1 MATKRASCG
10 LLYGA
15 MNTFKTTN
23 LGRIARYLYEHHGL
37 RSRLISADNEWD
49 SLQEEI
55 DEGIVLP
62 LSILAFPNPFP
73 VLTKLSKGMWPE
85 YNARTR
91 KLEFKPTTPDDLS
104 KLAYLIEGTT
114 TIGELLMQDHV
125 MKARVIGQDVVGK
138 FEEAAEPGDTVYSY
152 ANPAQSHH
160 YNVQTF
166 VTMSLIPDFMML
178 PVKWVWWT
186 GHEYRGEDEAT
197 KQRLLGP
204 GVTGKAVTSKV
215 PRKVGNCLHMDVV
228 EQVEIDKVT
237 KRSKRLL
244 KHMAFYEP
252 HADSESPS
260 LKWPAGLKMPATWT
274 PAWRE
279 RHPDGFIELTL
290 TQGVDDY
297 LKFHD
302 EMTAKSAKT
311 TVGQAGG
318 LVEGAVVDGGGAQIS
333 GEVANPATASKPAP
347 FWKQRTAQSA
357 QANVTVTEQITKD
370 EVTK

>member
-1 MATKRASCG
+1 
-10 LLYGA
+10 
-15 MNTFKTTN
+15 
-23 LGRIARYLYEHHGL
+23 
-37 RSRLISADNEWD
+37 
-49 SLQEEI
+49 
-55 DEGIVLP
+55 
-62 LSILAFPNPFP
+62 
-73 VLTKLSKGMWPE
+73 VLTKLSKGEWPT
-85 YNARTR
+85 YNPRTR
-91 KLEFKPTTPDDLS
+91 KLEFKTTPLDELS
-104 KLAYLIEGTT
+104 KYVYLLEGTT
-114 TIGELLMQDHV
+114 TFGELLMQDHV

-138 FEEAAEPGDTVYSY
+138 FEEAYEPGDTVYSY

-215 PRKVGNCLHMDVV
+215 PRKVGNCIHMDIA
-228 EQVEIDKVT
+228 EEVEIDKVT
-237 KRSKRLL
+237 KRSKRILR
-244 KHMAFYEP
+244 HRAYYEP

-260 LKWPAGLKMPATWT
+260 LKWPAGLKMPAVWV

-279 RHPDGFIELTL
+279 RHPEGFIELTL
-290 TQGVDDY
+290 TEGVDDY

-302 EMTAKSAKT
+302 EMAAKSAKT

-318 LVEGAVVDGGGAQIS
+318 LVEGATTVSSGGTDS
-333 GEVANPATASKPAP
+333 GEAKAPAANSKPEP
-347 FWKQRTAQSA
+347 YWKQRAAQT
-357 QANVTVTEQITKD
+357 NVTVTEQLTKD